1 MALDTMARFDA
12 ASRLVAAV
20 TGEPYGD
27 GCMVTD
33 IGIGVAERG
42 YGYSDTVW
50 VLGNF
55 NDKTTYAD
63 GVRTVTDDTPSR
75 LFNALER
82 IGVSAE
88 WLDEWHRC
96 DGCKQIVRSKPDSYC
111 WQPSYATLGDNI
123 YCVDCATGDYLDET
137 IAEYVGESGK
147 CLTAALVSASEL
159 ESHGFTRF
167 NIPPA
172 ENGWHPGQDDTPD
185 GVVAHFEAEHGTDAE
200 WLFYLDETSQFY
212 IRFTL
217 FYRLSTVEA

>member
-1 MALDTMARFDA
+1 MALDTMARLEA
-12 ASRLVAAV
+12 AMRLVEAA
-20 TGEPYGD
+20 TGDRYGD

-42 YGYSDTVW
+42 YGDADTVW
-50 VLGNF
+50 VLGNY

-75 LFNALER
+75 LFDALER

-88 WLDEWHRC
+88 WLDEWYRC
-96 DGCKQIVRSKPDSYC
+96 DGCQKIVRNQPDCYG

-137 IAEYVGESGK
+137 IAEYVHASGK
-147 CLTAALVSASEL
+147 CIPAALVSASEL
-159 ESHGFTRF
+159 ETLGFQRF
-167 NIPPA
+167 NVPPA
-172 ENGWHPGQDDTPD
+172 ESGWHPGQTDTPD
-185 GVVAHFEAEHGTDAE
+185 AIVAQFEAEHGTDAE

-217 FYRLSTVEA
+217 FYRLSTVAA